1 MRRPASEVN
10 DEFDE
15 KDDVTLKSMLISMVR
30 VCVISSFDNA
40 LLYSFSSQLTDA
52 FSLMEVDDMSS
63 DRLDRL
69 LRHTS
74 VLY

>member
-1 MRRPASEVN
+1 MRRPASEAN

-30 VCVISSFDNA
+30 VCAISPLYHAS
-40 LLYSFSSQLTDA
+40 LYSFSSQLTDA
-52 FSLMEVDDMSS
+52 SSTVEVDDMSS

-69 LRHTS
+69 LRYTF

>member
-30 VCVISSFDNA
+30 VCVISSFDHA